1 MRELFGIFGGVK
13 IVHDAVQHRAV
24 LFVFYAVG
32 VQLQRPCAG
41 NQKIDGHV
49 RSQGTKQPVLLH
61 ILRHGD
67 PVLSEQGERMDRKVL
82 AGIKTFIQHFVD
94 KHGRIVFSRKTS
106 RKTSIDVAQKIAVGM
121 TIFVR

>member
-49 RSQGTKQPVLLH
+49 RSQGTKQPVLLY
-61 ILRHGD
+61 IFRHGD
-67 PVLSEQGERMDRKVL
+67 PFLSEQGERMDGEVL
-82 AGIKTFIQHFVD
+82 AGVEALIEHFIDQHRRV
-94 KHGRIVFSRKTS
+94 VFSRKTG
-106 RKTSIDVAQKIAVGM
+106 IDVAQEIAVGM